1 MSWADKVQEQSE
13 EGQTPGQG
21 KMGPQPRP
29 DGPAAC
35 TSGMSLRPW
44 SGDPGGA
51 GACPPLRASVAR
63 VPHQRVWTPRA
74 GHPPAPVL
82 PTSPP
87 TGQPAPEQP
96 HPAESPPSPAP
107 SDGKNR
113 LCWAV
118 RAPQAFRVYLVAQK
132 GWWWGHN
139 CRTTRVGRGQRPA
152 WKKQWL
158 KCERRGQLRDPTA
171 SSGCIL

>member
-13 EGQTPGQG
+13 EGQSPGQG

-87 TGQPAPEQP
+87 PGNLPLNSHIQP
-96 HPAESPPSPAP
+96 
-107 SDGKNR
+107 
-113 LCWAV
+113 
-118 RAPQAFRVYLVAQK
+118 RAHRALLP
-132 GWWWGHN
+132 
-139 CRTTRVGRGQRPA
+139 RVGRIACAGPSGPPKHFGFILWR
-152 WKKQWL
+152 
-158 KCERRGQLRDPTA
+158 RRGGGGGTIAGRPELAVAKGRLGK
-171 SSGCIL
+171 SSGSSVNAGAS